1 MAKKIG
7 ILSTLH
13 SPLLPHLIQQLFIK
27 KKIHFDILI
36 DNKSFAPKDLKIWI
50 DRTGGKLNSKNFNLK
65 ELQKIIPIY
74 YFDNHNGQDCINH
87 VNKAKYKILLN
98 CGTPRK
104 LSYDFLSAANMRV
117 VNVHPGVL
125 PYYRGSCCVEWAIL
139 NGDEVGNT
147 AHFMSKDYDEGPIIF
162 IEKYSIKH
170 LNNYIDVRVL
180 VIKKGI
186 ELMVKTIYYLIE
198 KDISQL
204 SFKVIKGGNLYSS
217 IPDDQLIIVKDKIK
231 NFDGKI

>member
-1 MAKKIG
+1 MSKKIG

-13 SPLLPHLIQQLFIK
+13 SPLLPNLIEQLYSKGNLNFEVLFDK
-27 KKIHFDILI
+27 KTF
-36 DNKSFAPKDLKIWI
+36 STKDFQIWM
-50 DRTGGKLNSKNFNLK
+50 DRTGGKLNSNTFNLK
-65 ELQKIIPIY
+65 ELERNFSCY
-74 YFDNHNGQDCINH
+74 HFDNHNSQNCIKH
-87 VNKAKYKILLN
+87 VRQAKYKFLLN

-104 LSYDFLSAANMRV
+104 LSYEFLSAANMRV

-186 ELMVKTIYYLIE
+186 ELMVKNTE
-198 KDISQL
+198 KLQ
-204 SFKVIKGGNLYSS
+204 KY
-217 IPDDQLIIVKDKIK
+217 
-231 NFDGKI
+231 